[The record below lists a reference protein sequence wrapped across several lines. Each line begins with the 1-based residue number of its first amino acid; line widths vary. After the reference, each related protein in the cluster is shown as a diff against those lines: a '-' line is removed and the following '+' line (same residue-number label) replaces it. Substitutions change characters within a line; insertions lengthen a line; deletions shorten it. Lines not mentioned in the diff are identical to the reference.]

1 MAALMTRAALLMI
14 LGMSLIP
21 LGDSAGKLLVENHNI
36 APPFVAWSR
45 FALGVLLLVPILT
58 TREIARRYLF
68 DWRIILRGALISGVI
83 LSILTALSTEPLPNV
98 FAACFVCPIVS
109 YVLSILLLGEKVSLL
124 RSLLLGIGFVGVL
137 FVVRPGFGMTPG
149 LGFAVLAGTFYGTYL
164 VASRWLAGVAPSRSL
179 LLSQLLTGAVLLTPL
194 GLLNWPDLGLT
205 ATALIALS
213 AAASMGGNYLLEIA
227 YGIAPATR
235 LAPIV
240 YFKLIAAVGLGWAIF
255 GDLPDAL
262 AWAGIALLVVSG
274 FATLAL
280 RR

>member
-1 MAALMTRAALLMI
+1 MTRAALLMI

-45 FALGVLLLVPILT
+45 FALGVLLLVPFLT
-58 TREIARRYLF
+58 TREIDRRYLF
-68 DWRIILRGALISGVI
+68 DWRIILRGALITGGI

-98 FAACFVCPIVS
+98 FAAFFVGPIVS

-149 LGFAVLAGTFYGTYL
+149 LGFAVLAGTCYGTYL

-194 GLLNWPDLGLT
+194 GLFNWPDLGLT

-213 AAASMGGNYLLEIA
+213 AAASMGGNYLLVIA

-235 LAPIV
+235 LAPFV
-240 YFKLIAAVGLGWAIF
+240 YFQLIAAVGLGWASF

-262 AWAGIALLVVSG
+262 ACAVIALLVVSG

>member
-45 FALGVLLLVPILT
+45 FALGVLLLVPFLT
-58 TREIARRYLF
+58 TREIDRRYLF
-68 DWRIILRGALISGVI
+68 DWRIILRGALITGGI

-235 LAPIV
+235 LAPFV
-240 YFKLIAAVGLGWAIF
+240 YFQLIAAVGLGWAIF